1 MRFLLSLVFF
11 CTIFSLS
18 ASPVS
23 VSPNPGYVNQSF
35 TFTVTLSSALP
46 RENDLRIALGDGG
59 GGWLDYKVMEENSN
73 RTYFSYSKTIK
84 KAGDR
89 VYKIGI
95 FSNGA
100 LYSETQTYHYT
111 VLPPEADSISNNT
124 ATLGEFTNFMVR
136 GRGFSPDFVANI
148 EGTSNHCDKESVS
161 FSHIDFRCRPTET
174 GRKRFYF
181 KDQSE
186 GNTVSGSESWYIE
199 ITQPIENTPPVLQSH
214 SSPNSRYEIGDEVTF
229 VLSAHDSDGNLR
241 QIDVDWNDDSG
252 NEVEGRQTTNYEQET
267 FSRTFNTAGQY
278 TISSTAYDEE
288 GATSETLRW
297 TITIEEA
304 SDVNN
309 FPELTI
315 IEKPREEPQYSY
327 VIGEQVDFTVSAFDS
342 DGNLKQ
348 IDVNWDVNA
357 GTNALETQRATN
369 NESHTFS
376 RSYSASGIYRVS
388 VAAVDELGATSST
401 QYWSILIRPEDTPS
415 SYDFKI
421 CSDVQSS
428 SPFDCTK
435 EQSSFDEAED
445 IFAWVKFEGLS
456 NGPHVVEWRFVNSQ
470 LGTEERES
478 STFTW
483 NEDQWYKAY
492 TRLVNKQPGNWSV
505 EYYLNSEKIGEKSFV
520 IQSEAPT
527 ANSFSPSTIVQN
539 QPTEITIE
547 GEQLGSDFVANIEG
561 SESHCH
567 NEGTNNLGTQLK
579 LTCTAEVTGNKRLF
593 LKNRQGGETISGS
606 EDWYIQV
613 TPEQTPNQPPEFVS
627 GYAAPSSVQIGG
639 SISFEAIF
647 KDVDSENFYNATV
660 HYRIQ
665 GEENWS
671 LLVLDAISGNVRTGY
686 TFVKSTTFDIAG
698 QYEFRFSAE
707 DNQGQS
713 VTTEVVG
720 NFQVSPPN
728 PDPTANSFSPT
739 TIVQNQ
745 PTEITIE
752 GELLGS
758 DFVANIEGSESH
770 CHNEGTNN
778 LGTQLKLTCTAEVT
792 GNKRL
797 FLKNRQGGE
806 TISGSENWYI
816 QVTPEQTPNQPPE
829 FVSGHV
835 SPSSVQIGEST
846 SFEAIFKDAD
856 SESIYNA
863 TVHYRIQ
870 GEGNWSYLLLDAIS
884 GNVSTGYT
892 FGKSAAFDTAGQY
905 EFRFSAE
912 DNQGESVTTEIIDN
926 FIVESPDP
934 FTLSVVSNNGRT
946 TAVGIDCPG
955 DCSEVLYEPVYL
967 TFTSEPNF
975 GYSFIRWSIS
985 GSCESTSDTTNT
997 TIELFIKGDCN
1008 AEAIFGLPDSN
1019 SAPIITLVE
1028 HGKTEN
1034 KYEGIDFLRSKS
1046 GKYLK
1051 ISDKAVI
1058 LFKVDD
1064 PDEDLDYLD
1073 VNFDGSERPPVKVN
1087 LDHGSGL
1094 YYAEH
1099 EYEKSNYPDATTEP
1113 FWKRENLEWSAVAY
1127 DKNGNASNKLSNS
1140 GFGIYDSDDRQK
1152 YIERK
1157 LQAEREKLSEIL
1169 SEIDRA
1175 QRDIEIITSTI
1186 LKSDT
1191 TSEIDLYISESLS
1204 NLNLEDI
1211 SYNIDSEEKCLWL
1224 DIHNNCLIDQ
1234 HQSDQKQYSYTI
1246 EGEDERYNYLIYVKY
1261 SEEAPFPASV
1271 WVEYSLDGQELIT
1284 PSFQANNSKHLKL
1297 LSNLLSEDVKNDIDI
1312 YESSSIPPLD
1322 HKYKSVCYIGEE
1334 DSLSLADVER
1344 LENSIPEELAA
1355 RLKNAVTLS
1364 FNTYKDEIVAT
1375 GNSVANGI
1383 NIALDSNASIKDR
1396 AHGAVSFT
1404 YKIPLGTLKAIFSVV
1419 DSAIYGAGQPE
1430 IDAFLRKTQGI
1441 TSAAFNSL
1449 DEEFRNE
1456 VLTKAGDIA
1465 DVINSNDELRAS
1477 FELATLGIGGKYK
1490 KATNRKPGVIASRA
1504 LSVKKK
1510 FLKTTSQPLSKIKAV
1525 KYATYL
1531 GKKEFDKFGIS
1542 VELTGKNKDK
1552 ADDIA
1557 NGGKGKNDPDG
1568 KKTEELNNNVFQEM
1582 LGDTYKSYQELGCYY
1597 TNCKHGFDDIF
1608 IEGPLDNPTKIV
1620 IVESKQLH
1628 NGAATL
1634 TKGKGDNHDQ
1644 MSDEWIKKVL
1654 IELVEQGGEKKEFAN
1669 KLLLHTDKIEKYVAG
1684 VNRKTETLDIIKIK

>member
-1 MRFLLSLVFF
+1 MKFFLFLVFF
-11 CTIFSLS
+11 FSIFSLS
-18 ASPVS
+18 ASPTS

-59 GGWLDYKVMEENSN
+59 GGWLDYKIMEENSN

-84 KAGDR
+84 KSGDR
-89 VYKIGI
+89 LYKIGI

-100 LYSETQTYHYT
+100 LYSETQTYNYT
-111 VLPPEADSISNNT
+111 VLPPEADSISKNT
-124 ATLGEFTNFMVR
+124 ATLGEFTNFIVR
-136 GRGFSPDFVANI
+136 GRGFSSDFVANI
-148 EGTSNHCDKESVS
+148 EGTSVHCGKASVS
-161 FSHIDFRCRPTET
+161 YSQIEFNCRPAEI

-181 KDQSE
+181 KDKA
-186 GNTVSGSESWYIE
+186 GGDTISGSENWYVE
-199 ITQPIENTPPVLQSH
+199 VTQPTENSPPVLQPH
-214 SSPNSRYEIGDEVTF
+214 SLPNSRYEIGDEVSLI
-229 VLSAHDSDGNLR
+229 LSAHDNDDNLS
-241 QIDVDWNDDSG
+241 QIDVDWNDGSS
-252 NEVEGRQTTNYEQET
+252 NEVEGRPTTNYEPET
-267 FSRTFNTAGQY
+267 FSRVFNTAGQY
-278 TISSTAYDEE
+278 TISATAYDNRN
-288 GATSETLRW
+288 AASETLRW
-297 TITIEEA
+297 TITIEES
-304 SDVNN
+304 SDINYS
-309 FPELTI
+309 PELTI
-315 IEKPREEPQYSY
+315 IEEPLEEPQYSY
-327 VIGEQVDFTVSAFDS
+327 IVGEVVPFTVSAFDR

-348 IDVNWDVNA
+348 IDVNWKADS
-357 GTNALETQRATN
+357 GTSDTENRRVAN
-369 NESHTFS
+369 NEVQTFS
-376 RSYSASGIYRVS
+376 RTYTSPGIYRVS
-388 VAAVDELGATSST
+388 VTAVDELGATSST
-401 QYWSILIRPEDTPS
+401 QDWSILIRSEDPPS
-415 SYDFKI
+415 SYDFKT
-421 CSDVQSS
+421 CSEVQSS
-428 SPFDCTK
+428 TPFDCTK

-456 NGPHVVEWRFVNSQ
+456 NGLHVVEWLFVNSQ

-478 STFTW
+478 SSFTW
-483 NEDQWYKAY
+483 NEDQWYKAH
-492 TRLVNKQPGNWSV
+492 TRLLNKQPGNWSV
-505 EYYLNSEKIGEKSFV
+505 EYYLNSEKIGEKNFV

-527 ANSFSPSTIVQN
+527 VSSFSPATIVQN

-547 GEQLGSDFVANIEG
+547 GEQLGSDFVANIED

-593 LKNRQGGETISGS
+593 LKNRPDGETISGS
-606 EDWYIQV
+606 ENWYILV

-627 GYAAPSSVQIGG
+627 GYASPSSVQIGE

-647 KDVDSENFYNATV
+647 QDADSENIYNATA

-671 LLVLDAISGNVRTGY
+671 LLVLDAISGNVSTGY
-686 TFVKSTTFDIAG
+686 TFRKSETFDIAG
-698 QYEFRFSAE
+698 S
-707 DNQGQS
+707 
-713 VTTEVVG
+713 
-720 NFQVSPPN
+720 
-728 PDPTANSFSPT
+728 
-739 TIVQNQ
+739 
-745 PTEITIE
+745 
-752 GELLGS
+752 
-758 DFVANIEGSESH
+758 
-770 CHNEGTNN
+770 
-778 LGTQLKLTCTAEVT
+778 
-792 GNKRL
+792 
-797 FLKNRQGGE
+797 
-806 TISGSENWYI
+806 
-816 QVTPEQTPNQPPE
+816 
-829 FVSGHV
+829 
-835 SPSSVQIGEST
+835 
-846 SFEAIFKDAD
+846 
-856 SESIYNA
+856 
-863 TVHYRIQ
+863 
-870 GEGNWSYLLLDAIS
+870 
-884 GNVSTGYT
+884 
-892 FGKSAAFDTAGQY
+892 Y

-912 DNQGESVTTEIIDN
+912 DNQGESVTTEIIGN

-946 TAVGIDCPG
+946 TAPGIDCPG

-1087 LDHGSGL
+1087 LDRGSGL

-1140 GFGIYDSDDRQK
+1140 GFGIYDSDGRQK
-1152 YIERK
+1152 YIKRK
-1157 LQAEREKLSEIL
+1157 LQAEREKLSEVL
-1169 SEIDRA
+1169 NQIDRA
-1175 QRDIEIITSTI
+1175 QKDIEIITSTI

-1191 TSEIDLYISESLS
+1191 KSEIDLYISESLS
-1204 NLNLEDI
+1204 NLNLENI
-1211 SYNIDSEEKCLWL
+1211 SYNIDSDEKCLWL

-1246 EGEDERYNYLIYVKY
+1246 DGEDERYNYLIYVKY

-1271 WVEYSLDGQELIT
+1271 WVEYSLNDQGLIT

-1322 HKYKSVCYIGEE
+1322 HEYKSVCYIGEE

-1344 LENSIPEELAA
+1344 LENSIPKELVE

-1441 TSAAFNSL
+1441 TSDAFNSL
-1449 DEEFRNE
+1449 DEELRNE
-1456 VLTKAGDIA
+1456 ILSQAGDIA

-1490 KATNRKPGVIASRA
+1490 KATNRQPGVIASRA
-1504 LSVKKK
+1504 LDVKKK

-1525 KYATYL
+1525 EYDTYL
-1531 GKKEFDKFGIS
+1531 GKKKFDNFGVS
-1542 VELTGKNKDK
+1542 VELSGDNKVQAK
-1552 ADDIA
+1552 DIA
-1557 NGGKGKNDPDG
+1557 NEGKGKNDPDG
-1568 KKTEELNNNVFQEM
+1568 KKTEELTNNVFQEI
-1582 LGDTYKSYQELGCYY
+1582 LGDTYKSYKELGCYY

-1608 IEGPLDNPTKIV
+1608 IEGQLDNPTKIV

-1628 NGAATL
+1628 NGAAKL
-1634 TKGKGDNHDQ
+1634 TKGKGDNHNQ
-1644 MSDEWIKKVL
+1644 MSDEWIDKVIEKL
-1654 IELVEQGGEKKEFAN
+1654 IEEGGEKE
-1669 KLLLHTDKIEKYVAG
+1669 KLARSLEDNLTKIDKYVAG
-1684 VNRKTETLDIIKIK
+1684 VNRSEETLDILMIK